1 MYRKVNS
8 HFLER
13 FVCFCRR
20 GNRGLTKNWITIQGS
35 TSPIIL
41 NLEVAIVQDYVRCRE
56 ENDTFELLLRNFSQS
71 RTHIRQIDVQTAF
84 RKLIKAI

>member
-1 MYRKVNS
+1 MIRKNIEKAFEMKDKLKQFHFPIVFYMTTQNLETAMGDISISKMYRKVNS

-35 TSPIIL
+35 TSPI
-41 NLEVAIVQDYVRCRE
+41 
-56 ENDTFELLLRNFSQS
+56 
-71 RTHIRQIDVQTAF
+71 
-84 RKLIKAI
+84 